1 MYVHVWVWQKTNWS
15 RSLQTLLQAHRVSS
29 ASSRCIMMTSSLLLY
44 SSPHRCTSSNTNI
57 QTCMSKPC
65 RTTWLL
71 MLKQLFTGWFKL
83 TDCVFYKRL
92 TGIQCFYYFMDF
104 KILNYFRINHLSNK
118 LLHLNILYGTLD
130 HLNSILLPHYGIYD
144 HQWEVGYFRVI
155 IIVILNACDQVII
168 PLIMVG

>member
-1 MYVHVWVWQKTNWS
+1 MIFVRPRNTGVSSHLAMKAQHQILVSSYSYVNKPANQQRHVTAKRLQEAVCVCMCVYMYVHVWVWQKTNWS

-44 SSPHRCTSSNTNI
+44 SSPHCCTSSNTNI

-83 TDCVFYKRL
+83 TDCVFYKRKKL
-92 TGIQCFYYFMDF
+92 TSDLQVSSVSIISW
-104 KILNYFRINHLSNK
+104 ILKF
-118 LLHLNILYGTLD
+118 
-130 HLNSILLPHYGIYD
+130 
-144 HQWEVGYFRVI
+144 
-155 IIVILNACDQVII
+155 
-168 PLIMVG
+168 